1 MAPAEKISVGGHVWP
16 LSLHA
21 PRGTLSV
28 AVPNLIGSL
37 ESDNKMVCPITFQAL
52 PPLSK
57 RFFGDLYQMDS
68 SDKSEGFGKR
78 SVWRAQLI
86 NPCRQP
92 FINKCLTDKTNVS

>member
-1 MAPAEKISVGGHVWP
+1 MAPAEEITVGGLMWP

-21 PRGTLSV
+21 PRGTLLV

-57 RFFGDLYQMDS
+57 RFLWDLYQMDS
-68 SDKSEGFGKR
+68 SDKSKGFGKR
-78 SVWRAQLI
+78 SVWRAQ
-86 NPCRQP
+86 
-92 FINKCLTDKTNVS
+92 FIPDGNFSSTNV